1 MKSPRS
7 SILPVVALAGLL
19 TFVAACGPSAPTA
32 SPSPATTPSP
42 ASTPETTSDPSP
54 AGSQAAGDN
63 EATYAAIE
71 EQVLAIRG
79 LAAKQDVDPQIV
91 DDEQIK
97 AMTSASFREDNPPE
111 YIAANEI
118 ILKAFG
124 LLEPEDS
131 LEDLYISLLGSQVAG
146 LYRPDDKE
154 LYVVSSSG
162 AIGPTE
168 KTTYAHEYNH
178 ALQDQNF
185 DLQSLDFDEIGE
197 GDRSIARLALVE
209 GDATLLMSFWQVNHL
224 TQAEIVQLLGESLD
238 PEATRILQEM
248 PPVLRDGLFF
258 PYTQG
263 LTFVQRIQSTGGW
276 AAVDAAF
283 DNLPASTEHIIHP
296 EKYEAGEQPVD
307 VALPSDLASRMGSGW
322 SVSLEDTLGE
332 LQIDLWLKN
341 AFGAGVPGATEAA
354 AGWGGDRIA
363 VLEGGDGHWAIA
375 LKTNWDSSTDLEQFR
390 EAAETVVSSGRDP
403 GEVIVDDD
411 AVWVIVADDDTR
423 LQNAVQAVGLV
434 AGV

>member
-7 SILPVVALAGLL
+7 SILPVLALAALL
-19 TFVAACGPSAPTA
+19 AFVAACGPSAPTA
-32 SPSPATTPSP
+32 SPSASTTPTP
-42 ASTPETTSDPSP
+42 ASTPETTADPSP

-79 LAAKQDVDPQIV
+79 LEAKQDVDPQIV

-97 AMTSASFREDNPPE
+97 EMTATSFREDNPPE

-124 LLEPEDS
+124 LLEPDDS

-185 DLQSLDFDEIGE
+185 DLESLEFDEIGE
-197 GDRSIARLALVE
+197 GDRSIGRLALVE

-248 PPVLRDGLFF
+248 PPVLRDSLFF

-263 LTFVQRIQSTGGW
+263 LTFAQRLQSTGGW
-276 AAVDAAF
+276 AAVNAAF
-283 DNLPASTEHIIHP
+283 ENLPASTEHIIHP
-296 EKYEAGEQPVD
+296 ETYEAGEQPID
-307 VALPSDLASRMGSGW
+307 VTLPSDLASRMGSGW
-322 SVSLEDTLGE
+322 AVSLEDTLGE

-341 AFGAGVPGATEAA
+341 AGGTGVQGATEAA

-363 VLEGGDGHWAIA
+363 VLEGGDGQWAIA
-375 LKTNWDSSTDLEQFR
+375 LKTEWDSSTDLEQFR
-390 EAAETVVSSGRDP
+390 EAAETVVSAGRDP